1 MQPLLPFG
9 GVVLQRRG
17 VTQEIGG
24 LALIVQFRGALA
36 RFGGIDEEL
45 CGLCGNGFVEGHGFR
60 MAPFLC
66 EFWWLGEDVMAG
78 FTRDERLAP
87 MHVIAALSRN
97 PVRRLINRSMDPGSR
112 PG

>member
-60 MAPFLC
+60 MAPFRTPR
-66 EFWWLGEDVMAG
+66 MSAA
-78 FTRDERLAP
+78 RKRR
-87 MHVIAALSRN
+87 IAAAVSHSQASGPMADLSCKR
-97 PVRRLINRSMDPGSR
+97 PSR
-112 PG
+112 EEATGPTITQT